1 MLYNKKNFIYFIY
14 FLMGLIDFSF
24 SRKLGIEMIL
34 FTVILISIKIYS
46 AYVGSITTL
55 IVTSVLSIFLLYN
68 NTNINYNHAL
78 QDNQEI
84 ATKKAILEQGIKNID
99 NQISKYWFPANVL
112 MELENNRNKKLEE
125 LSVLSTTNNNT
136 TNPFI
141 LILTMSVIYIC
152 LILLVRKLQIPGNYK
167 TPIKKEPEPKEKL
180 ILEAKRLK
188 LETFKEKYGYGKSQY
203 YNFRNTDLNKL
214 ELEYKEA

>member
-1 MLYNKKNFIYFIY
+1 MDKKYFIYGIY

-55 IVTSVLSIFLLYN
+55 VVTSVLSIFLLYN

-78 QDNQEI
+78 QNNQEN
-84 ATKKAILEQGIKNID
+84 ATKKIMLEQGIKNID
-99 NQISKYWFPANVL
+99 NQVSKYWLPANVL
-112 MELENNRNKKLEE
+112 MELQNDRNKQLEE
-125 LSVLSTTNNNT
+125 LSLLSSANANNT

-152 LILLVRKLQIPGNYK
+152 LILLVIKLQN
-167 TPIKKEPEPKEKL
+167 PIRNPSKKKDIVEDFKNEETLPSIKEIPKEKL
-180 ILEAKRLK
+180 ILEAKSLK
-188 LETFKEKYGYGKSQY
+188 QSEFELKFSVLQY
-203 YNFRNTDLNKL
+203 LD
-214 ELEYKEA
+214 